1 MALPVTLRALG
12 ASTGVRRV
20 LLAYALYC
28 LVEMAMW
35 IAIIL
40 YAFARGGSTTAGIV
54 AVSQLLP
61 AAVLA
66 PIITGVVERQPRGR
80 ALVLGYLGVLAT
92 CAWTLAALAAGA
104 PLAVVTC
111 AAMTVVT
118 ALAVARPLHYAVLPQ
133 LAEGPDDLVS
143 SLSLSSAAEGFALFL
158 GPILAGVGTQAFGTW
173 SVVDACTIAAGA
185 CAALVVG
192 LGLDKGQHPQG
203 AHGHG
208 SALRE
213 AFSGFAALRGNA
225 GMAALMAVLTTF
237 FVFIGALDVLG
248 VAFSEDVL
256 DLGHSGSGLLI
267 GAAGVGAF
275 VGAAIAS
282 PFVRRPGLAPV
293 IAASGS
299 VLGLGMAAVALFSA
313 LPPAMAALALGGLA
327 GQLLMVAGRT
337 LLARS
342 ADDSTLTRLLA
353 VQEST
358 SLLGLA
364 LGSALAPLL
373 VALLSARTAFVPLGL
388 GMVAVALAGG
398 LFVRRLD
405 SRAIVRPAEIEAL
418 RAVPFLGVLPA
429 YELERLARDVAWVDA
444 AEGQVLVRQGD
455 AGRDFFVVGSGELA
469 VSVSGSTRPQRLRA
483 GDWFGEVALL
493 EDVPRTATVTAL
505 APSRLLRVEASD
517 FLAAVTGSADGHAL
531 AREVSEAHRT
541 RDLED
546 QGLLDLRSDRS
557 DRSER
562 PDRSERR

>member
-12 ASTGVRRV
+12 ARTGARRV
-20 LLAYALYC
+20 LLAYAVYC

-40 YAFARGGSTTAGIV
+40 YAFAQGGSTTAGIV
-54 AVSQLLP
+54 AVSQLVP
-61 AAVLA
+61 AALLA
-66 PIITGVVERQPRGR
+66 PVLTGVLERLPRGR

-92 CAWTLAALAAGA
+92 CAWTLLSLAAQT
-104 PLAVVTC
+104 PLWTVTL
-111 AAMTVVT
+111 AAMT
-118 ALAVARPLHYAVLPQ
+118 LVAAISATRPLHYAALPQ

-173 SVVDACTIAAGA
+173 SVASACTLAAAG

-192 LGLDKGQHPQG
+192 LGLDAGQQPHHEEPEG
-203 AHGHG
+203 G
-208 SALRE
+208 ALRE
-213 AFSGFAALRGNA
+213 AFSGFAALRGDP
-225 GMAALMAVLTTF
+225 GTTALMAVLTTF
-237 FVFIGALDVLG
+237 FVFIGSLDVLG

-275 VGAAIAS
+275 VGAAVAS
-282 PFVRRPGLAPV
+282 PFVRRPRLNPV
-293 IAASGS
+293 IAGAGA

-313 LPPAMAALALGGLA
+313 LPPAMAALAIGGLA

-337 LLARS
+337 LMARS
-342 ADDSTLTRLLA
+342 ADDSALTKLLA

-388 GMVAVALAGG
+388 GMVAVAAVGAVY
-398 LFVRRLD
+398 VRRLD
-405 SRAIVRPAEIEAL
+405 ARAVIRPAEIEAL
-418 RAVPFLGVLPA
+418 RAVPFLGVLPQ
-429 YELERLARDVAWVDA
+429 YDLERLARNVEWIEA

-469 VSVSGSTRPQRLRA
+469 VTVSGTTRQQHLGE

-531 AREVSEAHRT
+531 AREVSDAHHA
-541 RDLED
+541 RDLEE

-557 DRSER
+557 DRF
-562 PDRSERR
+562 